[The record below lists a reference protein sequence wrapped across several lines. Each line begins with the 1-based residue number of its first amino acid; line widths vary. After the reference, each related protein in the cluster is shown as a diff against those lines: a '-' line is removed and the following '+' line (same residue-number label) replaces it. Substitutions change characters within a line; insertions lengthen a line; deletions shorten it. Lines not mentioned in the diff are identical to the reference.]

1 MMKVTLVGLVIATV
15 VALSLGQGAA
25 WIIINLAM
33 FRPIDLSLG
42 QGGIAPWTK
51 ESEQYLE
58 KFKALNLPNPVCK
71 VNTDCD
77 KVKAVFL
84 VIVDAKYKGN
94 SIISQD
100 CSCIEQSS
108 LEHKEVCSCKVT
120 FKPKPG
126 PTWGVQTYFEEVFIG
141 KNGVEAQYQTQ

>member
-15 VALSLGQGAA
+15 V
-25 WIIINLAM
+25 
-33 FRPIDLSLG
+33 DLSLG

-84 VIVDAKYKGN
+84 VILDAKYKGRN
-94 SIISQD
+94 SISED
-100 CSCIEQSS
+100 CSCTREQ
-108 LEHKEVCSCKVT
+108 KCSCLTT
-120 FKPKPG
+120 FKPENG
-126 PTWGVQTYFEEVFIG
+126 GDFQTYHEEVSQG
-141 KNGVEAQYQTQ
+141 ANGVEAQYQTQ